1 MKNVENVLFLNC
13 TMVIVLNINIL
24 DEVYV
29 IVRSIVF
36 HTVLFGILLD
46 ILRSSKVDD
55 AVVL

>member
-1 MKNVENVLFLNC
+1 
-13 TMVIVLNINIL
+13 MVIVLNINIL